1 MASQGV
7 QAGARDSSLHVATPL
22 LRSEA
27 LSAALGREVLLKMEC
42 AQPSGSF
49 KLRGIGATCK
59 EVRLGA
65 GGEGT
70 LQRMGEVRIAWA
82 VGPVCRHIAR
92 GDLCVGGRSVDRGP
106 CSSVDRRRQ
115 RVDSSQ

>member
-65 GGEGT
+65 GGEGVE
-70 LQRMGEVRIAWA
+70 RA
-82 VGPVCRHIAR
+82 VQVDAVTFADCRPGFR
-92 GDLCVGGRSVDRGP
+92 RLCNSLGFVSRDDGIDDRS
-106 CSSVDRRRQ
+106 
-115 RVDSSQ
+115 

>member
-1 MASQGV
+1 MHGMSQGV

-65 GGEGT
+65 G
-70 LQRMGEVRIAWA
+70 
-82 VGPVCRHIAR
+82 
-92 GDLCVGGRSVDRGP
+92 
-106 CSSVDRRRQ
+106 
-115 RVDSSQ
+115 